1 MSSAW
6 RKWGPPLALGLA
18 LAYGIGTDAAT
29 AQFFF
34 RPFAYS
40 WQYQLPPEDED
51 FEAPRFASRGSVAR
65 ILAREGFQLVGPLGR
80 RGDQIVATGVSRR
93 EGETRFFIDPYEGVI
108 LHAMRV
114 APPAAIERP
123 PTDDNGFI
131 PPLGGS
137 HPVVKEIGKNRAPVD
152 EMRGNGR
159 ALRLPQP
166 APEAPAAQQTQRPAS
181 GAARPALAPNA
192 PAVAQPAP
200 TAKPAEAQK
209 PIEWAKPAEISK
221 PAEPA
226 KPTEPPQ
233 APQAAK
239 EALPPA
245 QTQKPISATP
255 PEAAKAPA
263 LAKPAPAPKP
273 VETKAEAAKSEAA
286 RLPQPGPLAEPA
298 KSPAAAAKAPAPRAV
313 AARSTAASHRAIVPP
328 EATEGPAAV
337 TPSAPTTA
345 TAHATPSAKT
355 PQKTP

>member
-6 RKWGPPLALGLA
+6 RKWGTPLALGLA
-18 LAYGIGTDAAT
+18 LAYGGGADAAM

-51 FEAPRFASRGSVAR
+51 FEAPRFASRRSVAR

-93 EGETRFFIDPYEGVI
+93 EGETRFFIDPFEGVI
-108 LHAMRV
+108 LHAVRV
-114 APPAAIERP
+114 GPPAAAERP
-123 PTDDNGFI
+123 RSDENGFV

-159 ALRLPQP
+159 ILRLPQP
-166 APEAPAAQQTQRPAS
+166 APAAQQTQRPAS

-192 PAVAQPAP
+192 PAAAQPVP
-200 TAKPAEAQK
+200 TAKSVEPQK

-226 KPTEPPQ
+226 KPAEPPQ

-239 EALPPA
+239 EAPPPA
-245 QTQKPISATP
+245 QAQKPIAATP
-255 PEAAKAPA
+255 PETAKAPA

-273 VETKAEAAKSEAA
+273 VETKAEAAKPEAV
-286 RLPQPGPLAEPA
+286 RLPQRGPIAEPA
-298 KSPAAAAKAPAPRAV
+298 KPPAAKGPAPRAV
-313 AARSTAASHRAIVPP
+313 AARSTGASHRAIVPP
-328 EATEGPAAV
+328 KAAEGPAAV

-355 PQKTP
+355 PQKNP